1 MEVFKNGC
9 LNISKTVKDKI
20 SYIDPIIKRK
30 PFKMDSITAVTIPRL
45 FGGIYITRPVIGSE
59 QCQSE
64 TNVSG
69 SIVEYV

>member
-1 MEVFKNGC
+1 
-9 LNISKTVKDKI
+9 
-20 SYIDPIIKRK
+20 
-30 PFKMDSITAVTIPRL
+30 MDSIATAVTIPRF

-64 TNVSG
+64 TNVG

>member
-1 MEVFKNGC
+1 
-9 LNISKTVKDKI
+9 
-20 SYIDPIIKRK
+20 
-30 PFKMDSITAVTIPRL
+30 MDSIATAVTIPRL